1 MNAKLDAVIQPVQ
14 AQRPEPV
21 PPAGPQLPVQ
31 GNQQTDGF
39 SATQLSQ
46 IKALLES
53 MLPSNGG
60 SGSSGDT
67 ASQIAVKKP
76 MGEPGKLSVLQ
87 KALLSSMFDGKTSLA
102 EGEGLNELQAK
113 IKGAWSQRSIVDA
126 MGSFLSEHCAGQIPK
141 TKDDRIKLFSDTL
154 LSLH

>member
-1 MNAKLDAVIQPVQ
+1 
-14 AQRPEPV
+14 
-21 PPAGPQLPVQ
+21 
-31 GNQQTDGF
+31 
-39 SATQLSQ
+39 
-46 IKALLES
+46 
-53 MLPSNGG
+53 MLHSNGG

-67 ASQIAVKKP
+67 ASQIAAKKP

-87 KALLSSMFDGKTSLA
+87 KALLSSMFDGKISLA

-126 MGSFLSEHCAGQIPK
+126 MGSFLSEHCSGQIPK
-141 TKDDRIKLFSDTL
+141 TKDERIKLFYDTL